1 MYGLFREG
9 EFHGPGQQ
17 LRETR
22 RTCNL
27 MALLVRI
34 AQGLDVLVRVDAT
47 PIVPVDDWQAG
58 VSSRSFDIHNKEQT
72 ESGLG
77 TDAVECVHEVRV
89 PLVWT
94 VVKCVTV

>member
-9 EFHGPGQQ
+9 EFHRPGQQ

-22 RTCNL
+22 RTGNL
-27 MALLVRI
+27 MALLIRI

-58 VSSRSFDIHNKEQT
+58 VSSRSFDIIIRNKQK
-72 ESGLG
+72 
-77 TDAVECVHEVRV
+77 
-89 PLVWT
+89 
-94 VVKCVTV
+94 VVLAPTLLNVFTRSVFHLYGPSSNV